1 MKATRLVS
9 LIAASLITAA
19 QWTLFLWILALA
31 RIEAAPV
38 ASSAL
43 DQTMPQIVVTG
54 SQAA

>member
-19 QWTLFLWILALA
+19 QWTLFLWFLAPA

-38 ASSAL
+38 VSSAL
-43 DQTMPQIVVTG
+43 DETMPEIVVTG